1 MFRKRWNGFVSPE
14 RLGSLGAQRLP
25 ARPALLLIL
34 LQSCYSSGSI
44 ALVPWLEDRMLT
56 APEYYST
63 QPLTPEQEATF
74 FNEVRLAN
82 GVCKTTA
89 DHRMDD
95 LNEVVLSRWHAT
107 AFRPKEIMDVGVSS
121 GITTVEWLEALS
133 GAGLK
138 VRVVGTD
145 VSLSAHIVPLWP
157 GAYAVKNGGW
167 PCGGIFWADNR
178 AMEKARASARYS

>member
-1 MFRKRWNGFVSPE
+1 
-14 RLGSLGAQRLP
+14 
-25 ARPALLLIL
+25 
-34 LQSCYSSGSI
+34 
-44 ALVPWLEDRMLT
+44 MLT
-56 APEYYST
+56 ASEYYST

-74 FNEVRLAN
+74 FTGVRLAN
-82 GVCKTTA
+82 GVYKTTA

-95 LNEVVLSRWHAT
+95 LNEVALSRWHAT

-138 VRVVGTD
+138 VRMVGTD

-157 GAYAVKNGGW
+157 GAHALKTADGHVVAIFGPTFERWKNKRQRGYRILRGF
-167 PCGGIFWADNR
+167 G
-178 AMEKARASARYS
+178 Y